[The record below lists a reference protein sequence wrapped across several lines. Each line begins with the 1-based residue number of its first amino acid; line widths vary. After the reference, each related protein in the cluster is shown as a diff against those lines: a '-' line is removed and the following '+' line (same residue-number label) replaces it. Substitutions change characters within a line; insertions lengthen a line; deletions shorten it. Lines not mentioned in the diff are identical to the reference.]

1 VLLLLLPFCFRS
13 DIMARRQRLSAA
25 AKADR
30 AKRYRRRR
38 EASQAAT
45 KTSPSLLQPTWS
57 TSTVSEKVAPAATCR
72 GRPRLRTTMKD
83 VPGKI
88 PTSETVTSAS
98 QAATKTLPSS
108 LQPSWSMSTVREKIT
123 PADTR
128 TACLRSVVVR
138 RRRLSAATKVARA
151 RLKYLRRRREAS
163 QAATETS
170 SSSLQPSWSTSTA
183 REKIAPAATRIG
195 LLRLRIT
202 MKDVPRK
209 IPMTETITSASSS
222 QPPTSLP
229 ENIPAVVYNFILVRF
244 L

>member
-1 VLLLLLPFCFRS
+1 
-13 DIMARRQRLSAA
+13 MARRQRLSAA

-72 GRPRLRTTMKD
+72 GRPRLRTTKKD
-83 VPGKI
+83 VPRKI

-98 QAATKTLPSS
+98 QAATKTLSLPSS
-108 LQPSWSMSTVREKIT
+108 LQPSWSTSTVQKKIA
-123 PADTR
+123 PAATR
-128 TACLRSVVVR
+128 TTCLRSVVVR

-163 QAATETS
+163 QAATKTS
-170 SSSLQPSWSTSTA
+170 LSSLQPSWSTSTA

-209 IPMTETITSASSS
+209 IPTSETVTSASSS

-229 ENIPAVVYNFILVRF
+229 ENIPAVV
-244 L
+244 